1 MVELIVDYIRV
12 LMFFLR
18 EANPV
23 FVGSIVFVFGAVF
36 GSFINVLNYRLP
48 LEMDVVF
55 KPSFCPKCKRNIKWY
70 HNIPIISY
78 LYLGGKCAYCRE
90 SIAIG
95 YFLIELLTAF
105 SFLAFYLLYG
115 VTWDFIVLCLF
126 FIISLPVLIIDFRYH
141 IIPDELSIGGAVV
154 GLFLGFVHT
163 FIGFDNNTNITISM
177 IDSIWGV
184 VVGLLIFGGIYVSS
198 LLVFRK
204 EGMGL
209 GDVKFAA
216 TIGAFLGSSPSIV
229 AFLLSFLYGSFLGL
243 IIMIFK
249 RLKNMKKIKTISHLK
264 NLNIS
269 SDYVSS
275 IVMVYVYQNQV
286 DELRSSY
293 IAFGPYMVLGA
304 WTSIFFAHEMIGFF
318 VGEII

>member
-1 MVELIVDYIRV
+1 MIELIIYYITV

-23 FVGSIVFVFGAVF
+23 VVGSIVFVFGAIF

-55 KPSFCPKCKRNIKWY
+55 KPSFCPKCKKNIKWY
-70 HNIPIISY
+70 HNIPIVSY
-78 LYLGGKCAYCRE
+78 LYLGGRCAYCRE
-90 SIAIG
+90 SIGIG

-154 GLFLGFVHT
+154 GLILGFVHT

-243 IIMIFK
+243 IIMVFK
-249 RLKNMKKIKTISHLK
+249 RLKNMKKIKTISNLK
-264 NLNIS
+264 NFNVS

-304 WTSIFFAHEMIGFF
+304 WTSILLADEMISFF